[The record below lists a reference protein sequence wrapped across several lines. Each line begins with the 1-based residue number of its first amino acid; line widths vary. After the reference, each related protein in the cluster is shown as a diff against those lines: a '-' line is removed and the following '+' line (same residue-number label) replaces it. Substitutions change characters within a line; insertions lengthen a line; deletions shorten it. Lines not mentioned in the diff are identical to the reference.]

1 MSPEIS
7 TNIRKHRRRLGWSQ
21 ERLAE
26 AAGVSLGTVRK
37 LEQGGVARVET
48 LAQLAEALDV
58 DTAALFAPAASPEP
72 VRDDG
77 PSRQQLLD
85 LRRHLMPPVG
95 LVDVAGAQEA
105 GVPRSVLLHDIDEAH
120 ALYQADRYDSVAR
133 RLPGILSAAGGSARV
148 ADGDEQRHQTLVTRA
163 QALFLTGKYL
173 TQVRQYDLAYQ
184 ALASGIRDA
193 REVEAT
199 SAAAVGVIGLCWL
212 LLRQDRFAECA
223 DLASDTADAV
233 EPRMSKAAPE
243 ELAIWGELF
252 LRVAAAAVRNNRKE
266 EAKGARRMAAT
277 AARAIGREHADFRTH
292 WAAFGP
298 ATAEIK
304 VIEDLSLKGDARG
317 VLRRADTGPL
327 HKDSL
332 RAYGIPGSNVWGRY
346 RLDVAR
352 AHSLTGAHHDATC
365 ELMGVFR
372 SQPEWMRHQPM
383 ARRVLENVLRTRTR
397 TLTDDMRTLVAHLG
411 VSG

>member
-7 TNIRKHRRRLGWSQ
+7 ANIRNHRRCLGWSQ

-48 LAQLAEALDV
+48 LARFAEALDV

-72 VRDDG
+72 ISDDG

-95 LVDVAGAQEA
+95 LADEA
-105 GVPRSVLLHDIDEAH
+105 GPPAGEGLRGGLLHDIDEAH
-120 ALYQADRYDSVAR
+120 ALYQADRYDAVAR
-133 RLPGILSAAGGSARV
+133 RLPGILSAAEGGVCV
-148 ADGDEQRHQTLVTRA
+148 ADGDEQRHQSVSTRA
-163 QALFLTGKYL
+163 RALFLTGKYL

-193 REVEAT
+193 RGIEAMPT
-199 SAAAVGVIGLCWL
+199 AAVGVIGMCWL

-223 DLASDTADAV
+223 DLASDTADAM
-233 EPRMSKAAPE
+233 EPRISKAMPQ
-243 ELAIWGELF
+243 ELAVWGELL
-252 LRVAAAAVRNNRKE
+252 LRVAAAAVRNNRKP
-266 EAKGARRMAAT
+266 EAKDARRMAAT
-277 AARAIGREHADFRTH
+277 AAHAIGRERTDFRTQ
-292 WAAFGP
+292 WGAFGP

-304 VIEDLSLKGDARG
+304 VIEDLSLKGDVRG

-327 HKDSL
+327 HRDSL
-332 RAYGIPGSNVWGRY
+332 TTYGAPTSNVWGRY

-352 AHSLTGAHHDATC
+352 AHSLTGAHHDATG
-365 ELMGVFR
+365 ELMGIYR

-383 ARRVLENVLRTRTR
+383 ARRVLDKVLSTRAR
-397 TLTDDMRTLVAHLG
+397 TLTADMRTLASHLG
-411 VSG
+411 ISG

>member
-7 TNIRKHRRRLGWSQ
+7 SNLRKHRRRLGWSQ

-26 AAGVSLGTVRK
+26 AAGVSPGTVRK

-48 LAQLAEALDV
+48 LAQLAEALNV
-58 DTAALFAPAASPEP
+58 DTAALFAPPASPEP
-72 VRDDG
+72 IRDDG

-95 LVDVAGAQEA
+95 LVDAIGPPEED
-105 GVPRSVLLHDIDEAH
+105 VPRSALLRDIDEAH

-133 RLPGILSAAGGSARV
+133 RLPGILSVAGGSVRA
-148 ADGDEQRHQTLVTRA
+148 ADEAGQRRQALVTRA
-163 QALFLTGKYL
+163 RALFLTGKYL

-193 REVEAT
+193 REAEAT
-199 SAAAVGVIGLCWL
+199 PAAAVGVIGMCWL

-233 EPRMSKAAPE
+233 EPRISKATPE
-243 ELAIWGELF
+243 ELAVWGELL
-252 LRVAAAAVRNNRKE
+252 LRVAAAAVRNNRKA
-266 EAKGARRMAAT
+266 EAKDARRMAAT
-277 AARAIGREHADFRTH
+277 AAQAIGREHIDFRTH
-292 WAAFGP
+292 WGPFGP

-304 VIEDLSLKGDARG
+304 AIEDLSLKGDARG

-327 HKDSL
+327 HPDSL
-332 RAYGIPGSNVWGRY
+332 KAYGTPTSNVWGRY
-346 RLDVAR
+346 RLDVAQ
-352 AHSLTGAHHDATC
+352 AHSRSGAHHDAT
-365 ELMGVFR
+365 EILMGIYR
-372 SQPEWMRHQPM
+372 SHPEWMRHQPM
-383 ARRVLENVLRTRTR
+383 ARRAVEKVLRTRTR
-397 TLTDDMRTLVAHLG
+397 TLTVDMRTLASHLG
-411 VSG
+411 VNG

>member
-7 TNIRKHRRRLGWSQ
+7 TNIRNHRRCRGWSQ

-48 LAQLAEALDV
+48 LVRLAEALDV

-72 VRDDG
+72 IRGDG

-95 LVDVAGAQEA
+95 LADEA
-105 GVPRSVLLHDIDEAH
+105 GPPAEGDLRSGLLHAIDEAH

-133 RLPGILSAAGGSARV
+133 RLPGILSAAEGGVRV
-148 ADGDEQRHQTLVTRA
+148 ADGDDQRYQALSARA
-163 QALFLTGKYL
+163 RSLFLTGKYL

-193 REVEAT
+193 REIGAMPT
-199 SAAAVGVIGLCWL
+199 ASVGVIGMCWL

-223 DLASDTADAV
+223 DLASDTADAM
-233 EPRMSKAAPE
+233 EPRISKATPE
-243 ELAIWGELF
+243 ALAVWGELL
-252 LRVAAAAVRNNRKE
+252 LRVAAAAVRNNRKA
-266 EAKGARRMAAT
+266 EAKDARRMAAT
-277 AARAIGREHADFRTH
+277 AAHAIGREHIDFRTH
-292 WAAFGP
+292 WGAFGP

-304 VIEDLSLKGDARG
+304 VIEDLSLKGDVKG

-332 RAYGIPGSNVWGRY
+332 GTYGTPSSNVWGRY

-352 AHSLTGAHHDATC
+352 AHSLTGAHHEATG
-365 ELMGVFR
+365 ELMGLYR

-383 ARRVLENVLRTRTR
+383 ARRVLGKVLATRTR
-397 TLTDDMRTLVAHLG
+397 TLTDDMRTLASHLEING
-411 VSG
+411 

>member
-7 TNIRKHRRRLGWSQ
+7 SNIRKHRRCLGWSQ

-58 DTAALFAPAASPEP
+58 ETAALFAPAASPEP
-72 VRDDG
+72 IRDDG
-77 PSRQQLLD
+77 PSRQQLLE

-95 LVDVAGAQEA
+95 LADVARPLGEGAPLT
-105 GVPRSVLLHDIDEAH
+105 GLLRDIDDAH

-133 RLPGILSAAGGSARV
+133 RLPGILSAAEGRV
-148 ADGDEQRHQTLVTRA
+148 RMADGDEQRHQALMTRA
-163 QALFLTGKYL
+163 RALFLTGKYL

-193 REVEAT
+193 REVDEMST
-199 SAAAVGVIGLCWL
+199 AAVGVIGMCWL

-223 DLASDTADAV
+223 DLASDTADVV
-233 EPRMSKAAPE
+233 EPRISKAAPE
-243 ELAIWGELF
+243 ELAIWGELL
-252 LRVAAAAVRNNRKE
+252 LRVAAAAVRNNRKAE
-266 EAKGARRMAAT
+266 VKDARRMAAT
-277 AARAIGREHADFRTH
+277 AAHAIGREHTDFRTH
-292 WAAFGP
+292 WGPFGP

-327 HKDSL
+327 HLDSL
-332 RAYGIPGSNVWGRY
+332 KAHGTPTSNVWGRY
-346 RLDVAR
+346 RLDVAQ
-352 AHSLTGAHHDATC
+352 AHGLAGAHHDATG
-365 ELMGVFR
+365 ELMGIYR
-372 SQPEWMRHQPM
+372 SHPEWMRHQPM
-383 ARRVLENVLRTRTR
+383 ARRVLEKVLATRTR
-397 TLTDDMRTLVAHLG
+397 TLTTDMRTLASHLG
-411 VSG
+411 ING